1 MPDFQSIVTLMLVCN
16 NEEALAAGTDLA
28 KALPGLERK
37 LRKDS
42 HYTDEQ
48 IAAWKMR
55 CNFFADEFA
64 KKRINNERDYYF
76 SAILTSYILEKNDFC
91 DGILYPSV
99 AYAYRG
105 HNIVYRPRL
114 IEQKGLVLDEALFL
128 RIEVP
133 KRNRVE
139 YEILHTT
146 KSFDG
151 DVIVWS

>member
-1 MPDFQSIVTLMLVCN
+1 M
-16 NEEALAAGTDLA
+16 
-28 KALPGLERK
+28 
-37 LRKDS
+37 
-42 HYTDEQ
+42 
-48 IAAWKMR
+48 
-55 CNFFADEFA
+55 
-64 KKRINNERDYYF
+64 
-76 SAILTSYILEKNDFC
+76 
-91 DGILYPSV
+91 